1 MNSTEIKKHVGQNN
15 PIIAAR
21 FMADPYA
28 ISYEGRV
35 YVYGSNDSG
44 SLYKD
49 EAGVYEKN
57 SYANIKGLNCISS
70 DDLVNWVDHGI
81 IQIADDPRSGRKGVA
96 KWAGNSWAPAAC
108 YKEVNGKKQ
117 FFLYFAN
124 SASSIGVL
132 VSDSPVGPWVDPLGT
147 PMITR
152 ETPGCENVEWL

>member
-70 DDLVNWVDHGI
+70 DT
-81 IQIADDPRSGRKGVA
+81 
-96 KWAGNSWAPAAC
+96 AC
-108 YKEVNGKKQ
+108 ICP
-117 FFLYFAN
+117 F
-124 SASSIGVL
+124 
-132 VSDSPVGPWVDPLGT
+132 
-147 PMITR
+147 
-152 ETPGCENVEWL
+152 